1 MKNLLRWAGPSLAL
15 ILFSFA
21 LWTLHKELR
30 AFHYQEILAEIR
42 GYRHGRIAL
51 ALGLTVLSY
60 LVLTGYDA
68 MGLRFAQK
76 TLPFRITAFASF
88 ISYVFS
94 NNMGFSAVTG
104 GLVRYRIYS
113 SFGVSAFDIA
123 KIAVF
128 CAVTFWTGLLLVG
141 GTVFLLD
148 PLPLPAVL
156 HAHFQTTFP
165 LGLLSMSGAAG
176 YLIACIAIRKPLVWK
191 EWRFDLPSPRYGIS
205 QLVLGAMDWTA
216 AAAVLFVLLPQ
227 GTIPFPHL
235 VGIFIIAQVVG
246 LVSSVPGGLGVFETV
261 AMLMLKPY
269 VPAPTALGALL
280 FFRAL
285 YYLVPLMAA
294 VLLFAGHELYRR
306 QAALRKGVVLIGRWT
321 GPIAPWAFSLSA
333 FLGGIVLLV
342 SGATPGVPSRLQWLD
357 RVFPLTLLELSHFLG
372 SLAGAALLLLARG
385 LQQRLDGAW
394 MLTAGLLSI
403 GMVSSLIKGGDYEE
417 AVILGCMLAALL
429 PSRPYFYRK
438 TQLSSQTFSWSW
450 SVAILVVL
458 LSTTW
463 LGMFSYK
470 HLEYSHE
477 MWWHFSLYGNA
488 SRFLRANVGAVG
500 LVLLISLRILLR
512 PAHIIPGLPEPGEV
526 EEAFAIAKS
535 QPKTYGFLSTLGDK
549 HLLFSSDRKA
559 FIMYGVEGRTWV
571 SMGDP
576 VGDREAWVELAWQ
589 FKEDCDRSAA
599 WPVFYQ
605 VGPENIPL
613 YLDLGLSL
621 LKLGED
627 ARVPLEGFSL
637 EGKSRKG
644 LRYAYNHG
652 IKEGCAF
659 EVVPAS
665 EVGALLPA
673 LKAVSDEWLAT
684 KRTREKGFSLG
695 RFDEEYLL
703 RYPMAVVRK
712 EGKIVAFANVW
723 EGGCKEELSIDLMR
737 HTSAAPELIME
748 YLLVN
753 LFLKGAAEGYRYFG
767 LGMAPLAGF
776 EKRSLNP
783 AWHKLAGTLFR
794 HGEHFYNFKGLRSFK
809 EKFHPEWQPRY
820 LAAPGGFALPRIL
833 TNLASLISG
842 GFKGV
847 VSK

>member
-1 MKNLLRWAGPSLAL
+1 MAVADV
-15 ILFSFA
+15 
-21 LWTLHKELR
+21 TLVDPTE
-30 AFHYQEILAEIR
+30 AFVHN
-42 GYRHGRIAL
+42 
-51 ALGLTVLSY
+51 V
-60 LVLTGYDA
+60 
-68 MGLRFAQK
+68 
-76 TLPFRITAFASF
+76 
-88 ISYVFS
+88 
-94 NNMGFSAVTG
+94 
-104 GLVRYRIYS
+104 
-113 SFGVSAFDIA
+113 
-123 KIAVF
+123 
-128 CAVTFWTGLLLVG
+128 
-141 GTVFLLD
+141 
-148 PLPLPAVL
+148 
-156 HAHFQTTFP
+156 
-165 LGLLSMSGAAG
+165 AA
-176 YLIACIAIRKPLVWK
+176 W
-191 EWRFDLPSPRYGIS
+191 
-205 QLVLGAMDWTA
+205 
-216 AAAVLFVLLPQ
+216 
-227 GTIPFPHL
+227 
-235 VGIFIIAQVVG
+235 
-246 LVSSVPGGLGVFETV
+246 
-261 AMLMLKPY
+261 
-269 VPAPTALGALL
+269 
-280 FFRAL
+280 RAL
-285 YYLVPLMAA
+285 VEP
-294 VLLFAGHELYRR
+294 E
-306 QAALRKGVVLIGRWT
+306 
-321 GPIAPWAFSLSA
+321 
-333 FLGGIVLLV
+333 
-342 SGATPGVPSRLQWLD
+342 WLD
-357 RVFPLTLLELSHFLG
+357 RIFPLTLLELSHFLG

-394 MLTAGLLSI
+394 MLSGGILWI
-403 GMVSSLIKGGDYEE
+403 GMFLSLIKGGDYEE
-417 AVILGCMLAALL
+417 AFILGCLLAALL

-450 SVAILVVL
+450 SVAILIVL
-458 LSTTW
+458 VSTTW

-470 HLEYSHE
+470 HLDYSHE
-477 MWWHFSLYGNA
+477 LWWHFSLYGNA

-500 LVLLISLRILLR
+500 LVLLISLRLLLR
-512 PAHIIPGLPEPGEV
+512 PARIVPGLPSPAEV
-526 EEAFAIAKS
+526 EEAFGISRS
-535 QPKTYGFLSTLGDK
+535 QTKTYAYLSTLGDK
-549 HLLFSSDRKA
+549 HLLFSADRKA

-576 VGDREAWVELAWQ
+576 VGDREAWVELAWR

-605 VGPENIPL
+605 VDPENIPL

-627 ARVPLEGFSL
+627 ARVPLAGFSL

-652 IKEGCAF
+652 VKDGCSF

-665 EVGALLPA
+665 EVGPLLPA
-673 LKAVSDEWLAT
+673 LKAISDEWMAT

-695 RFDEEYLL
+695 RFEEGYLL
-703 RYPMAVVRK
+703 RYPMALVRK
-712 EGKIVAFANVW
+712 GGEIVAFANVW
-723 EGGCKEELSIDLMR
+723 EGGGREELSIDLMR
-737 HTSAAPELIME
+737 HTQAAPELIME

-753 LFLKGAAEGYRYFG
+753 LFLKGAQEGYRYFS